1 MRQTHWRRL
10 LQKQILE
17 LTMFNSISGIL
28 TGKGA
33 NSVFIDTHGI
43 EWEIFVTQLTL
54 EKLNVDK
61 TQKLYTWLQHR
72 EDQMQLFGFYSI
84 KERSMFL
91 DLTKVE
97 GIGPKQAMKILSSI
111 TPDNLEIALE
121 NGDIARLQS
130 ISGIGKKT
138 AQKMTLALKG
148 KLTLTNDGISSSNAT
163 TEYEEIVRALVEMGY
178 ERKRCI
184 EVVNKVALSMKE
196 NGKEPLKEESELF
209 RLSIVELA

>member
-1 MRQTHWRRL
+1 
-10 LQKQILE
+10 
-17 LTMFNSISGIL
+17 MFNSITGIL
-28 TGKGA
+28 TGKGNA
-33 NSVFIDTHGI
+33 SAFIDTYGI
-43 EWEIFVTQLTL
+43 EWEIFVTHFTL
-54 EKLNVDK
+54 EKLNLEEKV
-61 TQKLYTWLQHR
+61 KLYTWLQHR
-72 EDQMQLFGFYSI
+72 EDQMQLFGFYSL
-84 KERSMFL
+84 KERTMFL

-209 RLSIVELA
+209 RLSIVDLA

>member
-1 MRQTHWRRL
+1 
-10 LQKQILE
+10 
-17 LTMFNSISGIL
+17 MFNSIAGIL
-28 TGKGA
+28 TGKGNTSA
-33 NSVFIDTHGI
+33 FVDTYGL
-43 EWEIFVTQLTL
+43 EWEIFVTRFTL
-54 EKLNVDK
+54 EKLNLEEKV
-61 TQKLYTWLQHR
+61 KLYTWLQHR

-91 DLTKVE
+91 DLTKVD

-121 NGDIARLQS
+121 NGDIARLQA

-148 KLTLTNDGISSSNAT
+148 KLTITEDTPYSLTVKTD
-163 TEYEEIVRALVEMGY
+163 YEEIVIALVEMGY
-178 ERKRCI
+178 ERKRCV
-184 EVVNKVALSMKE
+184 EVVNKIALSMKE
-196 NGKEPLKEESELF
+196 KGKDPLKEESELF

>member
-1 MRQTHWRRL
+1 
-10 LQKQILE
+10 
-17 LTMFNSISGIL
+17 MFNSISGIL
-28 TGKGA
+28 TGKGT

-43 EWEIFVTQLTL
+43 EWDIFVTQFTL
-54 EKLNVDK
+54 EKLNVEEK
-61 TQKLYTWLQHR
+61 VKLYTWLQHR

-97 GIGPKQAMKILSSI
+97 GIGPKQSMKILSSI
-111 TPDNLEIALE
+111 TPDNLEVALE
-121 NGDIARLQS
+121 NGDIARLQA

-148 KLTLTNDGISSSNAT
+148 KLTITENVPSFNAK
-163 TEYEEIVRALVEMGY
+163 TEYEEIVMALVEMGY
-178 ERKRCI
+178 ERRRCV
-184 EVVNKVALSMKE
+184 EVVNKVASSIKE
-196 NGKEPLKEESELF
+196 NGKDPRNEETELF

>member
-17 LTMFNSISGIL
+17 LTMFNSISGML

-54 EKLNVDK
+54 EKLNVGK

-121 NGDIARLQS
+121 NGDIAILQS

-209 RLSIVELA
+209 RLSIVDLA

>member
-1 MRQTHWRRL
+1 
-10 LQKQILE
+10 
-17 LTMFNSISGIL
+17 MFNSIRGIL
-28 TGKGA
+28 TGKGSSSA
-33 NSVFIDTHGI
+33 FIDTYGI
-43 EWEIFVTQLTL
+43 EWDVFATQFTL
-54 EKLNVDK
+54 EKLDVGDEV
-61 TQKLYTWLQHR
+61 KLYTWLQHR
-72 EDQMQLFGFYSI
+72 EDQMQFFGFYSI

-111 TPDNLEIALE
+111 TPDNLEVALE

-148 KLTLTNDGISSSNAT
+148 KLTITDEFPASLSVK

-184 EVVNKVALSMKE
+184 EVVNKVASSIKE
-196 NGKEPLKEESELF
+196 QDKDPLKEETELF
-209 RLSIVELA
+209 RRSIVELA

>member
-1 MRQTHWRRL
+1 
-10 LQKQILE
+10 
-17 LTMFNSISGIL
+17 MFNSISGLL
-28 TGKGA
+28 TGKTN
-33 NSVFIDTHGI
+33 NSVFVDTHGV
-43 EWEIFVTQLTL
+43 EWEIFVTQYTL
-54 EKLNVDK
+54 EKLNVE
-61 TQKLYTWLQHR
+61 QEARVYTWLQHR
-72 EDQMQLFGFYSI
+72 EDQMQLFGFYST

-111 TPDNLEIALE
+111 TPDNLEVALE
-121 NGDIARLQS
+121 NGDIEKLQS

-148 KLTLTNDGISSSNAT
+148 KLTIDASSPSLNVK
-163 TEYEEIVRALVEMGY
+163 TEYEEIVVALTQMGY

-196 NGKEPLKEESELF
+196 KGKDPLKEETELF

>member
-1 MRQTHWRRL
+1 
-10 LQKQILE
+10 
-17 LTMFNSISGIL
+17 MFNSIAGIL
-28 TGKGA
+28 TGKGNTSA
-33 NSVFIDTHGI
+33 FVDTYGL
-43 EWEIFVTQLTL
+43 EWEIFVTRFTL
-54 EKLNVDK
+54 EKLNLEEKV
-61 TQKLYTWLQHR
+61 KLYTWLQHR

-91 DLTKVE
+91 DLTKVD

-121 NGDIARLQS
+121 NGDIARLQA

-148 KLTLTNDGISSSNAT
+148 KLTITEDTPSSLTVKTD
-163 TEYEEIVRALVEMGY
+163 YEEIVIALVEMGY
-178 ERKRCI
+178 ERKRCV
-184 EVVNKVALSMKE
+184 EVVNKIALSMKE
-196 NGKEPLKEESELF
+196 KGKDPLKEESELF

>member
-1 MRQTHWRRL
+1 
-10 LQKQILE
+10 
-17 LTMFNSISGIL
+17 MFNSIAGIL
-28 TGKGA
+28 TGKGNTSA
-33 NSVFIDTHGI
+33 FVDTYGL
-43 EWEIFVTQLTL
+43 EWEIFVTRFTL
-54 EKLNVDK
+54 EKLNLEEK
-61 TQKLYTWLQHR
+61 IKLYTWLQHR

-91 DLTKVE
+91 DLTKVD

-121 NGDIARLQS
+121 NGDIARLQA

-148 KLTLTNDGISSSNAT
+148 KLTITEDTPSSLTVKTD
-163 TEYEEIVRALVEMGY
+163 YEEIVIALVEMGY
-178 ERKRCI
+178 ERKRCV
-184 EVVNKVALSMKE
+184 EVVNKIALSMKE
-196 NGKEPLKEESELF
+196 KGKDPLKEESELF

>member
-1 MRQTHWRRL
+1 
-10 LQKQILE
+10 
-17 LTMFNSISGIL
+17 MFNSIAGIL
-28 TGKGA
+28 TGKGNTSA
-33 NSVFIDTHGI
+33 FVDTYGL
-43 EWEIFVTQLTL
+43 EWEIFVTRFTL
-54 EKLNVDK
+54 EKLNLEEKV
-61 TQKLYTWLQHR
+61 KLYTWLQHR

-91 DLTKVE
+91 DLTKVD

-121 NGDIARLQS
+121 NGDIARLQA

-148 KLTLTNDGISSSNAT
+148 KLTLTEDAPSSLSVK
-163 TEYEEIVRALVEMGY
+163 TEYEEIVMALVEMGY
-178 ERKRCI
+178 ERKRCVD
-184 EVVNKVALSMKE
+184 VVNKVALSMKE
-196 NGKEPLKEESELF
+196 KGKEPLKEESELF

>member
-1 MRQTHWRRL
+1 MLWLQL

-17 LTMFNSISGIL
+17 PAMFNSISGML

-33 NSVFIDTHGI
+33 NSVLIDTHGI

-54 EKLNVDK
+54 EKLNVGK

-209 RLSIVELA
+209 RLSIVDLA

>member
-1 MRQTHWRRL
+1 
-10 LQKQILE
+10 
-17 LTMFNSISGIL
+17 MFNSISGIL
-28 TGKGA
+28 TGKGS

-43 EWEIFVTQLTL
+43 EWEIFVTQFTL
-54 EKLNVDK
+54 EKLNVDEIV
-61 TQKLYTWLQHR
+61 KLYTWLQHR

-97 GIGPKQAMKILSSI
+97 GIGPKQAMKILSGI
-111 TPDNLEIALE
+111 TPDNLEVALE
-121 NGDIARLQS
+121 SGDIARLQS

-209 RLSIVELA
+209 RLSIVDLA

>member
-1 MRQTHWRRL
+1 
-10 LQKQILE
+10 
-17 LTMFNSISGIL
+17 MFNSISGIL
-28 TGKGA
+28 TGKG
-33 NSVFIDTHGI
+33 NTSVFIETYGI
-43 EWEIFVTQLTL
+43 EWDVIVTHFTL
-54 EKLNVDK
+54 EKLNLGEKVK
-61 TQKLYTWLQHR
+61 IYTWLQHR
-72 EDQMQLFGFYSI
+72 EEQMQLFGFYSV

-111 TPDNLEIALE
+111 TPDNLEVALE

-148 KLTLTNDGISSSNAT
+148 KLTITENVSSFNAK
-163 TEYEEIVRALVEMGY
+163 TEYEEIVMALVEMGY
-178 ERKRCI
+178 ERRRCV
-184 EVVNKVALSMKE
+184 EVVNKVALSIKE
-196 NGKEPLKEESELF
+196 HGKDPRNEEAELF

>member
-1 MRQTHWRRL
+1 
-10 LQKQILE
+10 
-17 LTMFNSISGIL
+17 MFNSIKGIL
-28 TGKGA
+28 SGKGA
-33 NSVFIDTHGI
+33 NSAFIDTHGI
-43 EWEIFVTQLTL
+43 EWEIFTTQFTL
-54 EKLNVDK
+54 EKLSVGDEAR
-61 TQKLYTWLQHR
+61 LYTWLQHR

-97 GIGPKQAMKILSSI
+97 GIGPKQAMKILSGI
-111 TPDNLEIALE
+111 TPDDLEIALE
-121 NGDIARLQS
+121 NGDIARLQA

-148 KLTLTNDGISSSNAT
+148 KLTMIDDYPSSFSASV

-184 EVVNKVALSMKE
+184 EVVNKVASSIKE
-196 NGKEPLKEESELF
+196 QGKNPLKEEAELF

>member
-1 MRQTHWRRL
+1 
-10 LQKQILE
+10 
-17 LTMFNSISGIL
+17 MFNSITGIL
-28 TGKGA
+28 TGKGNA
-33 NSVFIDTHGI
+33 SAFIDTYGI
-43 EWEIFVTQLTL
+43 EWEIFVTRFTL
-54 EKLNVDK
+54 EKLNLEEKV
-61 TQKLYTWLQHR
+61 KLYTWLQHR

-91 DLTKVE
+91 DLTKVD

-121 NGDIARLQS
+121 NGDIARLQA

-148 KLTLTNDGISSSNAT
+148 KLTITEDTPYSLTVKTD
-163 TEYEEIVRALVEMGY
+163 YEEIVIALVEMGY
-178 ERKRCI
+178 ERKRCV
-184 EVVNKVALSMKE
+184 EVVNKIALSMKE
-196 NGKEPLKEESELF
+196 KGKDPLKEESELF

>member
-1 MRQTHWRRL
+1 
-10 LQKQILE
+10 
-17 LTMFNSISGIL
+17 MFNSISGTL
-28 TGKGA
+28 TGKGS
-33 NSVFIDTHGI
+33 NSAFIDTHGI
-43 EWEIFVTQLTL
+43 EWEIFATQFTL
-54 EKLNVDK
+54 EKLNVGELA
-61 TQKLYTWLQHR
+61 KLYTWLQHR

-84 KERSMFL
+84 KERTMFL

-111 TPDNLEIALE
+111 TPDNLEVALE
-121 NGDIARLQS
+121 NGDIARLQA

-148 KLTLTNDGISSSNAT
+148 KLTITSDTPSSLNAT

-184 EVVNKVALSMKE
+184 EVVNKIAIAIKE
-196 NGKEPLKEESELF
+196 NGKDPLKEETELF
-209 RLSIVELA
+209 RRAIVELA

>member
-1 MRQTHWRRL
+1 
-10 LQKQILE
+10 
-17 LTMFNSISGIL
+17 MFNSIAGIL
-28 TGKGA
+28 TGKGNTSA
-33 NSVFIDTHGI
+33 FVDTYGL
-43 EWEIFVTQLTL
+43 EWEIFVTRFTL
-54 EKLNVDK
+54 EKLNLEEKV
-61 TQKLYTWLQHR
+61 KLYTWLKHR

-91 DLTKVE
+91 DLTKVD

-121 NGDIARLQS
+121 NGDIARLQA

-148 KLTLTNDGISSSNAT
+148 KLTITEDTPSSLTVKTD
-163 TEYEEIVRALVEMGY
+163 YEEIVIALVEMGY
-178 ERKRCI
+178 ERKRCV
-184 EVVNKVALSMKE
+184 EVVNKIALSMKE
-196 NGKEPLKEESELF
+196 KGKDPLKEESELF

>member
-1 MRQTHWRRL
+1 
-10 LQKQILE
+10 
-17 LTMFNSISGIL
+17 MFNSIQGIL
-28 TGKGA
+28 AGKGTT
-33 NSVFIDTHGI
+33 SVFIDTYGL
-43 EWEIFVTQLTL
+43 EWDISVTHFTL
-54 EKLNVDK
+54 EKLNLGEKV
-61 TQKLYTWLQHR
+61 KLYTWLQHR

-111 TPDNLEIALE
+111 TPENLEVALE
-121 NGDIARLQS
+121 NGDIARLQA

-148 KLTLTNDGISSSNAT
+148 KLTITEDSPSSLNT
-163 TEYEEIVRALVEMGY
+163 KTEYEEIVMALVEMGY

-196 NGKEPLKEESELF
+196 RGKEPLKEETELF